1 MNVVVQSLD
10 NSKIYPSYAPEHKDS
25 VMAFYAD
32 LVAKGSISGYVIRF
46 DNGDVMAEGKV
57 L

>member
-1 MNVVVQSLD
+1 MNVVVQNLD
-10 NSKIYPSYAPEHKDS
+10 NSQIFPSYAPEHKEAVKS
-25 VMAFYAD
+25 FYSD

-46 DNGDVMAEGKV
+46 DNGSVVAEGKV

>member
-1 MNVVVQSLD
+1 MNVTVQQLD
-10 NSKIYPSYAPEHKDS
+10 NSKIYPSYAPEHKDT

-46 DNGDVMAEGKV
+46 GNGSVVAEGSV